1 MTSTHTVPPA
11 DPGAAP
17 APPEEAVAPLMRGIA
32 VLRGLTDAG
41 GAAALSDVGRATGLA
56 RSTIDRVTGTLARM
70 GYVRLQGNNVALA
83 PRLME
88 LGNSYLAALRLPGLL
103 GAHADALADELD
115 ESVSSPW
122 RTATASASS
131 TRPSADAP
139 CRSASASA
147 TCCPLNAPPPGC
159 CWPPNGVRTTGLD
172 GENGGSP
179 TPRDSASPPS
189 LRARTAPRLKTS
201 NGEWKRCAWTVGQ
214 WTIS

>member
-1 MTSTHTVPPA
+1 MTSIHAVPPA

-103 GAHADALADELD
+103 GAHADVLTD
-115 ESVSSPW
+115 SSSS
-122 RTATASASS
+122 SA
-131 TRPSADAP
+131 RRA
-139 CRSASASA
+139 CRSAS
-147 TCCPLNAPPPGC
+147 
-159 CWPPNGVRTTGLD
+159 RT
-172 GENGGSP
+172 
-179 TPRDSASPPS
+179 R
-189 LRARTAPRLKTS
+189 RR
-201 NGEWKRCAWTVGQ
+201 
-214 WTIS
+214 